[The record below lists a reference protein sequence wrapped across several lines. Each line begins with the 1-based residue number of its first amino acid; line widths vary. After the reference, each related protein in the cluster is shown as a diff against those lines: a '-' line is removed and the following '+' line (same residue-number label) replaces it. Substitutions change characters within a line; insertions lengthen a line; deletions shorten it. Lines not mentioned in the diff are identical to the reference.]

1 MPDLVSGLPT
11 RARTRPQAP
20 LTAAIV
26 TAAITALGVLA
37 TPAVAS
43 AAPSAPRLAVTTQQA
58 VGDQPAADT
67 PTSAAAHA
75 RLHHARS
82 AAQRARARKA
92 KAAAKARMAKAR
104 AAKARAAKARAA
116 RLAAADAVPTALL
129 SPLARLRGCESGGR
143 YDISTGNG
151 YYGAYQFS
159 RSTWQ
164 GLGMP
169 GTPDHA
175 SARDQDAAAVRL
187 HARSGWSPWPAC
199 SRSLGLS

>member
-1 MPDLVSGLPT
+1 VPDLVSGLPT

-58 VGDQPAADT
+58 AGDQPAADT

-82 AAQRARARKA
+82 AAQRARA
-92 KAAAKARMAKAR
+92 AKAR
-104 AAKARAAKARAA
+104 AAKAKAARARVARAKAA
-116 RLAAADAVPTALL
+116 RLAAADAVPPALV

-159 RSTWQ
+159 GSTWQ
-164 GLGMP
+164 GLGLP

-175 SARDQDAAAVRL
+175 SARDQDLAAVRL

-199 SRSLGLS
+199 SRSLGLR